1 MSKPWRNIATA
12 AWMIPVCLATWSGCR
27 DDQKTEITGQ
37 RTEVRKSEA
46 RPSLTLAAGTL
57 VAGALQNTIS
67 TDKSHVGEP
76 VVLKTTAPIMVGGQ
90 TVVPAG
96 STVHGS
102 VTHIRSAGR
111 MKGAAELTVR
121 FDELV
126 LPNGQRR
133 AATFDPVRH
142 YIRGD
147 GKETAA
153 EIGGGAAV
161 GGILGGAIGGGD
173 GALKGGA
180 IGAAVGTGVAVA
192 TKGQQIVLPAGHV
205 MQIRLAA
212 PVPMGA
218 VS

>member
-1 MSKPWRNIATA
+1 MSKQPWRSMAIA

-27 DDQKTEITGQ
+27 DKNETQAKGE
-37 RTEVRKSEA
+37 RTEVRRSEA
-46 RPSLTLAAGTL
+46 VPVTLAAGTA
-57 VAGALQNTIS
+57 VSGALQNTIS
-67 TDKSHVGEP
+67 TETSQVGQA
-76 VVLKTTAPIMVGGQ
+76 VVLKTTTPVVVGGQ

-102 VTHIRSAGR
+102 VTHVRRAGR

-121 FDELV
+121 FTELV
-126 LPNGQRR
+126 LPNGQHR
-133 AATFDPVRH
+133 AATFEPVRH

-192 TKGQQIVLPAGHV
+192 TKGEQIVLPAGHV

>member
-1 MSKPWRNIATA
+1 MMKQSWQSLAIA
-12 AWMIPVCLATWSGCR
+12 AWLIPAGLAWSGCR
-27 DDQKTEITGQ
+27 NDDT
-37 RTEVRKSEA
+37 
-46 RPSLTLAAGTL
+46 PAAGAANKAPKASAAPVTL
-57 VAGALQNTIS
+57 GAGTTVTGTLQNTIS
-67 TDKSHVGEP
+67 TDKSRVGEP
-76 VVLKTTAPIMVGGQ
+76 VVLKTTVPVVVAGQ

-102 VTHIRSAGR
+102 VTHVRSAGR

-121 FDELV
+121 FNEVV
-126 LPNGQRR
+126 LPNGQHR
-133 AATFDPVRH
+133 AATFEPLRH
-142 YIRGD
+142 YIKGD

-161 GGILGGAIGGGD
+161 GGILGGVIGGGD

-192 TKGQQIVLPAGHV
+192 TKGEQIVLPAGHV
-205 MQIRLAA
+205 MQLRLAA
-212 PVPMGA
+212 PMPM